1 MRRIR
6 VLVVDDSPFV
16 CRLVSGYFSAEPDME
31 VIGNAHSGREAI
43 DKTRTLRPDV
53 VTLDL
58 EMPGTGGLAA
68 LESIMQE
75 CPTPVVALS
84 GVSGGAAR
92 QTLQALELGAVD
104 FVLKFTPGVRLSPEQ
119 IRREVIAKVRSA
131 AHTRVVRLRRRQELP
146 GLATASRPIE
156 RAPALAATLADGT
169 TGLVII
175 GASTG
180 GPLAVRDLVTQLP
193 ANFRYCVI
201 IVQHMPAGFTSVLA
215 TQLDNCCALPVRE
228 AKEGDPLRAAQVYVA
243 PGGFHLEITPRL
255 TVGLRTGTESG
266 GYCPSIDVAMESAAR
281 VLGRRAKGIVMTGMG
296 DDGSRGL
303 KAIRDAGGET
313 FAQDIESCVI
323 GSMPQNAVDRGAVGR
338 SGAPK
343 QLAGMIGAEV
353 LIKD

>member
-16 CRLVSGYFSAEPDME
+16 CRLVSGYLKAELDME
-31 VIGNAHSGREAI
+31 VIGSAYSGREAI
-43 DKTRTLRPDV
+43 DQTRTLRPDV

-104 FVLKFTPGVRLSPEQ
+104 FVLKFTPGVRLSPDK
-119 IRREVIAKVRSA
+119 IRRELVAKVRSA

-146 GLATASRPIE
+146 GFGAAQARQQPRPVSI
-156 RAPALAATLADGT
+156 PAADGT
-169 TGLVII
+169 TGVVVI

-180 GPLAVRDLVTQLP
+180 GPLAVRELVTQLP

-201 IVQHMPAGFTSVLA
+201 IVQHMPEGFTSVLA
-215 TQLDNCCALPVRE
+215 SQLDNCSAVPVRE
-228 AKEGDPLRAAQVYVA
+228 AKEGDSIRPAQVYVA
-243 PGGFHLEITPRL
+243 PGGYHLGITPRMTITL
-255 TVGLRTGTESG
+255 RKGLDSG
-266 GYCPSIDVAMESAAR
+266 EYCPSIDEAMESAAR

-313 FAQDIESCVI
+313 FAQDIDSCVI
-323 GSMPQNAVDRGAVGR
+323 GSMPQNAME
-338 SGAPK
+338 SGAAIRTGPPK
-343 QLAGMIGAEV
+343 QLAGMIGTEV
-353 LIKD
+353 FVKD

>member
-16 CRLVSGYFSAEPDME
+16 CRLVTGYFSAEPDME
-31 VIGNAHSGREAI
+31 VVASAHSGREAI
-43 DKTRTLRPDV
+43 EKTRTLRPDV

-119 IRREVIAKVRSA
+119 IRREVVAKVRSA

-146 GLATASRPIE
+146 GLPTVRPVQ
-156 RAPALAATLADGT
+156 RPPAPSTPLPAGT
-169 TGLVII
+169 TGVVII

-201 IVQHMPAGFTSVLA
+201 IWQHMPPGFTSVLA
-215 TQLDNCCALPVRE
+215 SQLDNCCAVPVQE
-228 AKEGDPLRAAQVYVA
+228 AKDGDALRPAQVYVA
-243 PGGFHLEITPRL
+243 PGGHHLEITARM
-255 TVGLRTGTESG
+255 TIALRPGAESG

-313 FAQDIESCVI
+313 FAQDIDSCVI
-323 GSMPQNAVDRGAVGR
+323 ASMPQNAVDRGAVSR
-338 SGAPK
+338 SAPPK
-343 QLAGMIGAEV
+343 QLAGMIGVEV
-353 LIKD
+353 PVKD